1 MTSGESDQL
10 FDEDD
15 VSEHPEGE
23 INFVKEDEEDQSL
36 SDDAFRSP
44 DEKKEE
50 GEEDLQEVAVLKPK
64 SGDEDSRI
72 HTEEKDE

>member
-50 GEEDLQEVAVLKPK
+50 DEEGLQEVAVLKPK
-64 SGDEDSRI
+64 SGDEASRI